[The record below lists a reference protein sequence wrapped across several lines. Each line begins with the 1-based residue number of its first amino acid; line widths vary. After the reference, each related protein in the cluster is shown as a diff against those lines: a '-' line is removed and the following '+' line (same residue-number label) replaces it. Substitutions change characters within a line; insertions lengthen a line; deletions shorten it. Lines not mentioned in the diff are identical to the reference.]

1 MAHDLILAGGGLAN
15 GLIAWRLR
23 QLRPELEVLCLERD
37 ATLGGNHTW
46 SFHEQ
51 DLDHHQQQWLAPLV
65 VKRWPAYH
73 VHFPQLSR
81 RLDSGYASITS
92 ERFAEVITPALGAA
106 LRTGCNVQ
114 SLGPGQVSLDSG
126 EQLQARL
133 VIDGR
138 GAQASPH
145 RVLGQQAFLGQ
156 LLRLREPH
164 GLAAPILMDARVPQG
179 DGYRFVYLLPF
190 SDDTLLVEDT
200 HYVERDAPTAEALR
214 ANLDAYLAARGWHVA
229 QLLREEQGVL
239 PITLAGDFPAWS
251 ADQAGQPLS
260 GLRAGLFHCTT
271 GYSLPEAVRLAD
283 WLAGQPLDDAAQFSD
298 DLQRYLEQRWQQ
310 QGFYRLLNRM
320 LFLAG
325 RPDQRWQVMQ
335 RFYRL
340 PEALIARF
348 YAGQSTGLD
357 RLRILSGK
365 PPVPIDQALR
375 AALRHSPRHF
385 SIRPDED
392 LS

>member
-15 GLIAWRLR
+15 GLIAWRLQ
-23 QLRPELEVLCLERD
+23 QLRPELDVLCLEQH
-37 ATLGGNHTW
+37 TSLGGNHTW
-46 SFHEQ
+46 SFHQQ
-51 DLDHHQQQWLAPLV
+51 DLDPLQQHWLEPLV

-73 VHFPQLSR
+73 VHFPDLSR

-92 ERFAEVITPALGAA
+92 ERFAEVITPLLGPA
-106 LRTGCNVQ
+106 LRTGCTVQ
-114 SLGPGQVSLDSG
+114 SLGPGQVTLTDG
-126 EQLQARL
+126 EQLQAKL

-164 GLAAPILMDARVPQG
+164 GLVAPILMDARVAQG
-179 DGYRFVYLLPF
+179 AGYRFVYVLPF
-190 SDDTLLVEDT
+190 TADTVLIEDT
-200 HYVERDAPTAEALR
+200 HYVERDAPTPAQMR
-214 ANLDAYLAARGWHVA
+214 ANISDYLTVRGWA
-229 QLLREEQGVL
+229 SEQLLREEQGVL
-239 PITLAGDFPAWS
+239 PITLAGDFDAW
-251 ADQAGQPLS
+251 AAQHAGQPLS

-283 WLAGQPLDDAAQFSD
+283 WLARQPLDDAPQLSR
-298 DLQRYLEQRWQQ
+298 DLQHYFKQRWQQ

-325 RPDQRWQVMQ
+325 RPQQRWQVMQ

-340 PEALIARF
+340 PEPLIARF
-348 YAGQSTGLD
+348 YAGQSHWRD

-365 PPVPIDQALR
+365 PPVPVDQALR

-385 SIRPDED
+385 PPPDETP
-392 LS
+392 S